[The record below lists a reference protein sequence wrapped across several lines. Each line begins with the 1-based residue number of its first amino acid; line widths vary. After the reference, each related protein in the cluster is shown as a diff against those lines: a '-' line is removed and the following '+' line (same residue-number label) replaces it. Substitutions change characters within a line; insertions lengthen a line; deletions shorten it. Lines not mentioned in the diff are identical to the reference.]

1 MNRFRNI
8 VDNVQFTN
16 DLRKDSNSIL
26 LKYDRKIIAKH
37 SMEVCDECIR
47 LAKLFGEDEKKAE
60 VAGILHD
67 IGGIYPFSDRLEVS
81 RNLGLEI
88 LKEEEE
94 LPLILHQKISKV
106 MAREIWNIED
116 EEILSAISC
125 HTTLKKNPSKLDL
138 ILFVADKIKWDQ
150 IGEPPY
156 LHRVQ
161 EGLELSLEKAAYEYI
176 SYMMENKDKLKVIH
190 PWLREAHEY
199 LSNEV

>member
-1 MNRFRNI
+1 MNIFIDI
-8 VDNVQFTN
+8 VEDLQFTN
-16 DLRKDSNSIL
+16 DLRNDSNSIL
-26 LKYDRKIIAKH
+26 LKYDRKIIARH
-37 SMEVCDECIR
+37 SMEVSDECVR
-47 LAKLFGEDEKKAE
+47 LAKLFGVDEKKAE

-67 IGGIYPFSDRLEVS
+67 IGGIYAFGERLGVS
-81 RNLGLEI
+81 RKLGLEI

-94 LPLILHQKISKV
+94 IPLILHQKISRV

-116 EEILSAISC
+116 EEILDAISC

-161 EGLELSLEKAAYEYI
+161 DGLEISLEKAAYEYI
-176 SYMMENKDKLKVIH
+176 AYLMENKDKLKVIH
-190 PWLREAHEY
+190 PWLKEAYDY
-199 LSNEV
+199 LSEIV